1 MATVGTG
8 WTANVPFTIPSTVYS
23 TGLQGGA
30 AVVADSTNKGCKA
43 PGGAAAAGFMGII
56 ANQQAS
62 AGTTSG
68 DRVDLQTSG
77 VAVCLLDAGQSVTF
91 GGEVVI
97 SDTDGSLKAYANGS
111 MDDCSVIGISLATL
125 TAGSNNDPFPV
136 LLMPY
141 TVHKDNS

>member
-23 TGLQGGA
+23 ASLQGGA
-30 AVVADSTNKGCKA
+30 AVVADATNKGCKA
-43 PGGAAAAGFMGII
+43 PGGAAAAAFMGLIT
-56 ANQQAS
+56 NQQTS
-62 AGTTSG
+62 SGTTSG
-68 DRVDLQTSG
+68 DRVDLQVSG
-77 VAVCLLDAGQSVTF
+77 VGIGLLKAGQSVTF

-97 SDTDGSLKAYANGS
+97 AGTDGSFRAFAVGS
-111 MDDCSVIGISLATL
+111 DDDCSVLGISLATL
-125 TAGSNNDPFPV
+125 TAGSNNDPCPI